1 MTNLID
7 VELIQKL
14 QLKIQN
20 LENRNAL
27 CENLRIE
34 LIQKL
39 MSSEGREK
47 RLKNNKRDLRRRL
60 KCTR

>member
-1 MTNLID
+1 MTNPID
-7 VELIQKL
+7 MELIQKL

-39 MSSEGREK
+39 MSSEGRER
-47 RLKNNKRDLRRRL
+47 RLKNNKHDLKRRL
-60 KCTR
+60 KCTK

>member
-1 MTNLID
+1 MTNPID
-7 VELIQKL
+7 LELIQKL

-20 LENRNAL
+20 LENKNAI

-39 MSSEGREK
+39 MNSEDRERRAK
-47 RLKNNKRDLRRRL
+47 SKSRELRWRL
-60 KCTR
+60 KCTK

>member
-1 MTNLID
+1 MVNSD
-7 VELIQKL
+7 HYELIQKL
-14 QLKIQN
+14 QLKVQS
-20 LENRNAL
+20 LEQKNAL

-39 MSSEGREK
+39 MNSEDRER
-47 RLKNNKRDLRRRL
+47 RLKNKKSDLKRRL